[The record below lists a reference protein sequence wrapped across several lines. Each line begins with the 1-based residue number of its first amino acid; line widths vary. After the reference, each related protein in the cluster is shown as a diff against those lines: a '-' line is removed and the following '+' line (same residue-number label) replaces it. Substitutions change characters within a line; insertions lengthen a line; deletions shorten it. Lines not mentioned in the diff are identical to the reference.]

1 MTPRVSWDRGART
14 GAVIGDINHDGKPEM
29 IAGNYSGGLEYFNGN
44 AEVSPGIIQNLL
56 IKKPLYIFP
65 NPVKDKAILS
75 FNPDNRTGNLSIFT
89 LQGNLLWS
97 ETIDLNE
104 TGKYQLDA
112 SRLPNGLYVV
122 KVTTSGTVFTGKMAV
137 VK

>member
-1 MTPRVSWDRGART
+1 
-14 GAVIGDINHDGKPEM
+14 M